1 MTVLNVKTLKMKP
14 VSIIIEDFALC
25 NFLVIWW
32 KYVMKLCFPSV
43 LWQQGGWYELSVRNN
58 NKINKQGSINQLE
71 SLFRINEKKIRGKKG
86 RKINKNLTLTSI
98 KKITYIIFY
107 LTV

>member
-1 MTVLNVKTLKMKP
+1 MTVLNVKTLKMKS
-14 VSIIIEDFALC
+14 VSIINVDFALC

-71 SLFRINEKKIRGKKG
+71 SLFRINRKKIRKKG

-98 KKITYIIFY
+98 KKITYIMLY
-107 LTV
+107 LIC